1 MRDGDAQGKPRSRI
15 TGNGG
20 FTATMPAIPIHAESL
35 RVPKPGRSRCEDVT
49 GGLDRTWWLMDGATG
64 VIAPEE
70 VCDSGWFAE
79 TIQASFLSQLA
90 LNPAV
95 PLDTLI
101 AQATRFAA
109 DRFADLAPR
118 EMRDHP
124 PWWPSSTLVLVRVH
138 SCLTDQT
145 PDRMTASPGEIAA
158 EREGHDV
165 PGAELEV
172 RMAGDSDLAIVSRNG
187 QVRTVRDNR
196 HTQYCSDLYR
206 DVLGVL
212 REGAGYESARFRE
225 ALAAAVTVERENR
238 NRPATYQV
246 LAPEPFLPGNAL
258 SATIPLIPGDRIVL
272 LSDGAARGHALFG
285 LQEPDDALRD
295 FAHGDLWSTL
305 HRVRAAEDADYH
317 GQQSPRGTRHDDA
330 TVLRLRMG

>member
-1 MRDGDAQGKPRSRI
+1 M
-15 TGNGG
+15 
-20 FTATMPAIPIHAESL
+20 
-35 RVPKPGRSRCEDVT
+35 PKPGRSRCEDVA

-64 VIAPEE
+64 VIAPEG

-95 PLDTLI
+95 SLDTLI
-101 AQATRFAA
+101 AHATQFAA
-109 DRFADLAPR
+109 DRFADLAPP
-118 EMRDHP
+118 ELRDHP
-124 PWWPSSTLVLVRVH
+124 PWWPSSTLVLVRILSSV
-138 SCLTDQT
+138 TDRA
-145 PDRMTASPGEIAA
+145 D
-158 EREGHDV
+158 
-165 PGAELEV
+165 LEV
-172 RMAGDSDLAIVSRNG
+172 RMVGDSDLAIVSRDG
-187 QVRTVRDNR
+187 HVRTVRDDR

-206 DVLGVL
+206 DVLTAL

-225 ALAAAVTVERENR
+225 ALAAAVMVERQNR

-246 LAPEPFLPGNAL
+246 LAPEPFVPDTAL
-258 SATIPLIPGDRIVL
+258 SATVPLMPGDRIVL

-285 LQEPDDALRD
+285 LQGPDDALRD
-295 FAHGDLWSTL
+295 FAHGDLWSLL
-305 HRVRAAEDADYH
+305 HRVRAAEDADYN